1 MTPVLGTIDCSLT
14 HSTHFFLSSPN
25 YELRV
30 FKILITNMQGTEW
43 EDSGKSSM
51 FRSINWCCWWLDWIF
66 KRYVFHFL
74 SLHWLLASTVLWLS
88 DRSCNK
94 VVRLNYMRYDG
105 TFGTLIITIII
116 FIRSIFTP
124 DRLDHP
130 IRESQEARSS
140 GNKIY
145 SYNF

>member
-1 MTPVLGTIDCSLT
+1 MLLVVGLNIQKICFRFSITALT
-14 HSTHFFLSSPN
+14 LT
-25 YELRV
+25 
-30 FKILITNMQGTEW
+30 
-43 EDSGKSSM
+43 
-51 FRSINWCCWWLDWIF
+51 
-66 KRYVFHFL
+66 
-74 SLHWLLASTVLWLS
+74 STVLWFS
-88 DRSCNK
+88 DSSCNK